1 MTWLIMAMLVVF
13 AKFFVLCIWK
23 NLPATD
29 DKRVARYA
37 FVGSLSLALF
47 FALLKVLGPGKPL
60 MSQMIC
66 SADYKASYEH
76 LPRRFPIFQVVA
88 GITLIVHFILW
99 IPIQVNRTRHQNQD
113 QVEGLDCTPLTL
125 LLTTIFASGAYA
137 TFKINS
143 TQPDQLDQFPN
154 WIYPLFNYF
163 GCPLLVVT
171 FIVFKIIYNNGKQMR
186 REFLGATIQ
195 QVSHQ

>member
-1 MTWLIMAMLVVF
+1 MTWLILAMLVVF

-23 NLPATD
+23 NLPAID

-37 FVGSLSLALF
+37 FFGSLSLALF
-47 FALLKVLGPGKPL
+47 FALFKVLGPGKPL

-88 GITLIVHFILW
+88 GITLIIHLILW
-99 IPIQVNRTRHQNQD
+99 LPIRIKTYQNQNHQD
-113 QVEGLDCTPLTL
+113 QDSLDCTPLTL
-125 LLTTIFASGAYA
+125 ALTFIVASGAYA
-137 TFKINS
+137 TFRINS
-143 TQPDQLDQFPN
+143 TRPDQLDQFPN

-163 GCPLLVVT
+163 GCPLLIVT
-171 FIVFKIIYNNGKQMR
+171 FIVFKILYKNGKQMR

-195 QVSHQ
+195 QVSHE